1 MRICLYLVLA
11 AIIAPSVSRTEAN
24 ARPMTYNVALNCAQ
38 NQPQSTGMTPEERT
52 ALLDLLNKTKQDFIQ
67 SIKGLSQAQWD
78 FKPGPFSWSV
88 AQTSEHIILAEGYI
102 FSYSQQVMKA
112 PAQERTSHT
121 GAEEDKAVM
130 AKVGDRS
137 HRIMNPAA
145 IAPKGRF
152 QTPAD
157 AIAAF
162 TEARDRSIEYVK
174 ATKDDLRHHLTP
186 DGSGGQLDAYEFLM
200 LMAGHSGRHTV
211 QIKEVQ
217 ANPKYPATAV
227 Q

>member
-1 MRICLYLVLA
+1 MRICLCLVLA
-11 AIIAPSVSRTEAN
+11 ASIAPSMSRTQAG
-24 ARPMTYNVALNCAQ
+24 ARTTFYNTAPNRAQ
-38 NQPQSTGMTPEERT
+38 NPPQSTGITPEERT
-52 ALLDLLNKTKQDFIQ
+52 ALLYLLDKTKEDFIQ

-78 FKPGPFSWSV
+78 FKPSPFSWSV

-102 FSYSQQVMKA
+102 FSYSQQVLKA
-112 PAQERTSHT
+112 PAQERTGHT
-121 GAEEDKAVM
+121 SAEEDNAVM
-130 AKVGDRS
+130 SKVGDRS

-145 IAPKGRF
+145 IAPRGRF

-157 AIAAF
+157 AVAAF
-162 TEARDRSIEYVK
+162 TVARDRSIEYVK
-174 ATKDDLRHHLTP
+174 TTKDDLRHHLTP
-186 DGSGGQLDAYEFLM
+186 DGTGGQLDAYEFLM

-211 QIKEVQ
+211 QIKEIE